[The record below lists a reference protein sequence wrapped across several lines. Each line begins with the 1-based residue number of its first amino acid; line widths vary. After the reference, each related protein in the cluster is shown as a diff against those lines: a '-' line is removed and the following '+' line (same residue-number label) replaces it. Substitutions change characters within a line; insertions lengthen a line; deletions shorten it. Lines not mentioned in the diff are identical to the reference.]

1 MESFALTTIEN
12 GGALGVLFVI
22 FLLGF
27 GWCYFKIKGHDVHL
41 NEGDNTM
48 KEDIDGSK

>member
-1 MESFALTTIEN
+1 METFALKTIEN

-27 GWCYFKIKGHDVHL
+27 GWC
-41 NEGDNTM
+41 
-48 KEDIDGSK
+48 